1 MIRSA
6 VKSSAFAMALA
17 CGASLAMTAGV
28 AQARVKV
35 NEKTTYYYVNGKDG
49 AQLTR
54 SMARGGLWNIRQ
66 AHAIA
71 ATQTTYDFGKPEIVV
86 KNGWCRLSEPVV
98 VLNLKFIYPK
108 WPGYKRATPEVK
120 AKWDKFYKELVAH
133 EKEHGKIARAGAK
146 QLDQAMRSVKVRD
159 TRQCADFGVA
169 ISSKLEPILKK
180 TAERQVGFDKR
191 EYMETSR
198 VTKAQKLLFMA
209 K

>member
-6 VKSSAFAMALA
+6 VLNTAFAAALA
-17 CGASLAMTAGV
+17 LGASLTLTVDA

-35 NEKTTYYYVNGKDG
+35 NEKTTYYHISGRDG

-98 VLNLKFIYPK
+98 VLNLKYIYPK
-108 WPGYKRATPEVK
+108 WPGYKRASPEMK

-133 EKEHGKIARAGAK
+133 EQEHGKIARAGAA
-146 QLDQAMRSVKVRD
+146 QLDKAMRSVKVRD

-191 EYMETSR
+191 EYKETSR
-198 VTKAQKLLFMA
+198 VTRAQKLLFMA